1 MHAIGEEKPSWRGW
15 LGRGWNARVRTAA
28 PTLLAATVAALC
40 AGGPTAASAAQQPF
54 TVTVMATAVPAH
66 AGVGQPVAVYAAVA
80 CTSGVPAGTVTFL
93 AGAAVLG
100 TPTLRGGRAEL
111 TTALLPSGRHEV
123 SARYN
128 GDEDCPRS
136 TSESVT
142 VTVVPGRYQ
151 PAAAVGQPLT
161 TPEVRPR
168 M

>member
-1 MHAIGEEKPSWRGW
+1 VGE
-15 LGRGWNARVRTAA
+15 
-28 PTLLAATVAALC
+28 
-40 AGGPTAASAAQQPF
+40 
-54 TVTVMATAVPAH
+54 
-66 AGVGQPVAVYAAVA
+66 PVAVYAAVA

-136 TSESVT
+136 TSGSVT

-151 PAAAVGQPLT
+151 PAVAVAQPLT